1 MKVGIGLPTTIPG
14 TQPEQILEWARRSEQ
29 AGFSSLGT
37 LDRLVYPN
45 YEPLVA
51 LGAVAA
57 VTERIGLRTAVLLLP
72 YRQNAAVVAKQA
84 ATLHQLSHG
93 RLTLGVGLGSRDDDY
108 SASGAPMK
116 GRGRRFDEMLAQI
129 RHLLDGEQVGDAG
142 GVGPDV
148 SDDPP
153 PLIIG
158 GRVDAAFER
167 AARYGDGWVMG
178 AAPPEVFPS
187 MVEKL
192 MAAWREHG
200 RDGEPLKQVIQY
212 FALGD
217 DPEGAARASLGHY
230 YASAGDY
237 AEQVVAATAKG
248 EDEVRER
255 VHRFEQAGADELILF
270 PASPDP
276 VQVDLLAAAVLCSV
290 SVHPRRHDGVGCPPR
305 SS

>member
-57 VTERIGLRTAVLLLP
+57 VTERIGLTTAVLLLP
-72 YRQNAAVVAKQA
+72 SRQNAALVAKQA

-93 RLTLGVGLGSRDDDY
+93 RFTIGVGLGSRDDDY
-108 SASGAPMK
+108 SASGVPMK

-129 RHLLDGEQVGDAG
+129 RRLLDGEQVGYAG

-158 GRVDAAFER
+158 GRVDAAFRR
-167 AARYGDGWVMG
+167 AAMYGDGWVMG
-178 AAPPEVFPS
+178 AAPPEVFPP
-187 MVEKL
+187 MAEKL
-192 MAAWREHG
+192 RAAWREHG
-200 RDGEPLKQVIQY
+200 RDGEPLTQVIQY
-212 FALGD
+212 FALGA
-217 DPEGAARASLGHY
+217 DPEGDTRAAIGHY

-237 AEQVVAATAKG
+237 AEQVIAATAKG
-248 EDEVRER
+248 EDQVRDRVSQFER
-255 VHRFEQAGADELILF
+255 AGVDELILF

-276 VQVDLLAAAVLCSV
+276 EQVDLLAGAVL
-290 SVHPRRHDGVGCPPR
+290 
-305 SS
+305 

>member
-1 MKVGIGLPTTIPG
+1 VKVGIGLPITIPG
-14 TQPEQILEWARRSEQ
+14 ALPEQVLEWARRSER
-29 AGFSSLGT
+29 AGFSTLGT

-57 VTERIGLRTAVLLLP
+57 VTERIGLMTAILLLP

-84 ATLHQLSHG
+84 ATLHRLSHG
-93 RLTLGVGLGSRDDDY
+93 RFTLGVGLGSREDDY
-108 SASGAPMK
+108 TASGLTTK
-116 GRGRRFDEMLAQI
+116 GRGKRLDEMLDRI
-129 RHLLDGEQVGDAG
+129 RRLFDGEAVGYAG

-148 SDDPP
+148 SDNPP
-153 PLIIG
+153 QLIVG
-158 GRVDAAFER
+158 GGADAAFRR
-167 AARYGDGWVMG
+167 AAQYGDGWMMG
-178 AAPPEVFPS
+178 GGPPERFPALA
-187 MVEKL
+187 EKL

-200 RDGEPLKQVIQY
+200 RDGEPRKLALQY

-217 DPEGAARASLGHY
+217 DPEGWARASIGHY

-248 EDEVRER
+248 EDQVRER
-255 VHRFEQAGADELILF
+255 TRQFQEAGTDELILF

-276 VQVDLLAAAVLCSV
+276 DQVDLLASAAL
-290 SVHPRRHDGVGCPPR
+290 
-305 SS
+305 

>member
-1 MKVGIGLPTTIPG
+1 
-14 TQPEQILEWARRSEQ
+14 
-29 AGFSSLGT
+29 
-37 LDRLVYPN
+37 
-45 YEPLVA
+45 
-51 LGAVAA
+51 
-57 VTERIGLRTAVLLLP
+57 LLP

-84 ATLHQLSHG
+84 ATLHQLSHR

-108 SASGAPMK
+108 SASGVAMK
-116 GRGRRFDEMLAQI
+116 NRGRRFDEMLAQI
-129 RHLLDGEQVGDAG
+129 RRLLDGEEVGYAG

-158 GRVDAAFER
+158 GRVDAAFRR
-167 AARYGDGWVMG
+167 AAMYGDGWAMG

-192 MAAWREHG
+192 MAAWREQG

-212 FALGD
+212 FALGP
-217 DPEGAARASLGHY
+217 DPEGDTRASIGHY

-248 EDEVRER
+248 EDQVRER
-255 VHRFEQAGADELILF
+255 VRRFEQAGADELILL
-270 PASPDP
+270 PASPDAE
-276 VQVDLLAAAVLCSV
+276 QVDLLATAVL
-290 SVHPRRHDGVGCPPR
+290 
-305 SS
+305 